1 MITVNFEG
9 TEIKLHKTLPI
20 AERLAAEKSIIDALK
35 DVDYGRHVLEP
46 AFCAMYFLMY
56 YAEDFTMP
64 KIGEGDDASIDLD
77 FMVRFDKFVD
87 KQWYDFDNDEYPW
100 REYKVIES
108 AVDHDMDLFEK
119 SVMNAPTDEMVMRF
133 LSVLDTVEAQVEK
146 IGFAV
151 KKVIDK
157 TGKQVNRKNLN
168 EFLKGLEDR
177 MVGEIPKFI
186 KDEVN
191 NVDSEK
197 E

>member
-20 AERLAAEKSIIDALK
+20 AERLAAEKSIFDALK
-35 DVDYGRHVLEP
+35 DIDYGRIILEP
-46 AFCAMYFLMY
+46 AFIAMYFLMY
-56 YAEDFTMP
+56 YAEDFVMP
-64 KIGEGDDASIDLD
+64 KIGEGEEASIDLD
-77 FMVRFDKFVD
+77 YMIRFSRFVD
-87 KQWYDFDNDEYPW
+87 DEWDNGDNAQPW
-100 REYKVIES
+100 CEYKEIEW
-108 AVDHDMDLFEK
+108 AVDHDMGLFEK
-119 SVMNAPTDEMVMRF
+119 SVVNAPADEMVMRF
-133 LSVLDTVEAQVEK
+133 LSVLDTVETQVEK
-146 IGFAV
+146 VGFAV

-186 KDEVN
+186 KDEVKD
-191 NVDSEK
+191 VSSDK